1 MCVRIKQKESLN
13 QFTNQQND
21 TMKKSILFLLF
32 TGSIFLTSAQSKDD
46 KAVADAA
53 GYLVKALESGIRAD
67 LETIASDQLSYGHSN
82 GLIEDKA
89 AFVEAIAS
97 GKSDFVKIDITNQT
111 IAVSGKTAIVRH
123 RLDGVTSN
131 NGTPG
136 EIHLN
141 ILLVFRNE
149 KGNWKLYARQAA
161 RVI

>member
-1 MCVRIKQKESLN
+1 
-13 QFTNQQND
+13 
-21 TMKKSILFLLF
+21 MKKSILLLLF
-32 TGSIFLTSAQSKDD
+32 SCSLLFSTAQSKDE
-46 KAVADAA
+46 KAVEAA
-53 GYLVKALESGIRAD
+53 TAFLVKALESGNRAD
-67 LETIASDQLSYGHSN
+67 LQDIASPELSYGHSN
-82 GLIEDKA
+82 GLIEDKT

-97 GKSDFVKIDITNQT
+97 GKSDFVKIDISNQT

-123 RLDGVTSN
+123 RLDGVTNN

-149 KGNWKLYARQAA
+149 KGSWKLYARQAA

>member
-1 MCVRIKQKESLN
+1 
-13 QFTNQQND
+13 
-21 TMKKSILFLLF
+21 MKKSILLLLF
-32 TGSIFLTSAQSKDD
+32 SGSLLYSNAQSKDE
-46 KAVADAA
+46 KAVEAA
-53 GYLVKALESGIRAD
+53 TTFLVKALESGNRTD
-67 LETIASDQLSYGHSN
+67 LQNIASPELSYGHSN
-82 GLIEDKA
+82 GLIEDKT

-97 GKSDFVKIDITNQT
+97 GKSDFVKIDISNQT

-123 RLDGVTSN
+123 RLDGVTNN

>member
-1 MCVRIKQKESLN
+1 
-13 QFTNQQND
+13 
-21 TMKKSILFLLF
+21 MKKSILLLLF
-32 TGSIFLTSAQSKDD
+32 SFSLLYSTAQSKDE
-46 KAVADAA
+46 KAVEAA
-53 GYLVKALESGIRAD
+53 TAFLVKALESGNRAD
-67 LETIASDQLSYGHSN
+67 LQDIASPELSYGHSN
-82 GLIEDKA
+82 GLIEDKT

-97 GKSDFVKIDITNQT
+97 GKSDFVKIDISNQT

-123 RLDGVTSN
+123 RLDGVTN
-131 NGTPG
+131 NNSTPG

>member
-1 MCVRIKQKESLN
+1 
-13 QFTNQQND
+13 
-21 TMKKSILFLLF
+21 MKKSILLLLF
-32 TGSIFLTSAQSKDD
+32 SCSLLFSTAQSKDE
-46 KAVADAA
+46 KAVEAA
-53 GYLVKALESGIRAD
+53 TAFLVKALESGNRAD
-67 LETIASDQLSYGHSN
+67 LQNIASLELSYGHSN
-82 GLIEDKA
+82 GLIEDKT

-97 GKSDFVKIDITNQT
+97 GKSDFVKIDISNQT

-123 RLDGVTSN
+123 RLDGVTNN

>member
-1 MCVRIKQKESLN
+1 
-13 QFTNQQND
+13 
-21 TMKKSILFLLF
+21 MKKSILLLLF
-32 TGSIFLTSAQSKDD
+32 SFSLLYSTAQSKDE
-46 KAVADAA
+46 KAVEAA
-53 GYLVKALESGIRAD
+53 TAFLVKALESGNRAD
-67 LETIASDQLSYGHSN
+67 LQDIASPELSYGHSN
-82 GLIEDKA
+82 GLIEDKT

-97 GKSDFVKIDITNQT
+97 GKSDFVKIEISNQT

-123 RLDGVTSN
+123 RLDGVTNN

-149 KGNWKLYARQAA
+149 KGSWKLYARQAE

>member
-1 MCVRIKQKESLN
+1 
-13 QFTNQQND
+13 
-21 TMKKSILFLLF
+21 MKKSILLLLF
-32 TGSIFLTSAQSKDD
+32 SCSLLFSTAQSKDE
-46 KAVADAA
+46 KAVEAA
-53 GYLVKALESGIRAD
+53 TAFLVKALESGNRAD
-67 LETIASDQLSYGHSN
+67 LQDIASPELSYGHSN
-82 GLIEDKA
+82 GLIEDKT

-97 GKSDFVKIDITNQT
+97 GKSDFVKIDISNQT

-123 RLDGVTSN
+123 RLDGVTNN

-149 KGNWKLYARQAA
+149 KGGWKLYARQAA